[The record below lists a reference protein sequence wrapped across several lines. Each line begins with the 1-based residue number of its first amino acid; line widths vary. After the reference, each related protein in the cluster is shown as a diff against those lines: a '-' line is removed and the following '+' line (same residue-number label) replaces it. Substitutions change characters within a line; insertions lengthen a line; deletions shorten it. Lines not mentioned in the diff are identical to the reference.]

1 MLESSFAYMQRDSA
15 VGATP
20 QALLTLPICSEE
32 YHECRD
38 ATSRFPTY

>member
-15 VGATP
+15 VGAP
-20 QALLTLPICSEE
+20 QAPSTLPICSEE
-32 YHECRD
+32 YYECRD